1 LLTQSILCCSKTN
14 FGWQHRKLS
23 GEHRAA
29 KTNPRPLQPL
39 RSASQGPKPVN
50 LTHGEF
56 KQRNRAGACVT
67 GNLGGRWKILG
78 GRTKST
84 QYQIPSA
91 KTRRQ
96 RKISSRTRGDAVKS
110 KTDKKNATW
119 PTVADSTLGEKTREL
134 QRLKPRTRPKRES
147 AHTCHTKRDQ
157 IAGIEEDA
165 RTGKNQR
172 AEGTEIRPERH
183 ESKSPD
189 LLLTEPAHEDMTRLG
204 SSRARGAEPSRERH
218 KEPTTSFK
226 QINYSRFTQS
236 QAKRA
241 DSTKYCEREKGTAQT
256 RIRIISS

>member
-1 LLTQSILCCSKTN
+1 MTQKQDRFTHTIKNFCKAGLLTQSIICCSKTN

-110 KTDKKNATW
+110 KTDKK
-119 PTVADSTLGEKTREL
+119 K
-134 QRLKPRTRPKRES
+134 
-147 AHTCHTKRDQ
+147 
-157 IAGIEEDA
+157 
-165 RTGKNQR
+165 
-172 AEGTEIRPERH
+172 
-183 ESKSPD
+183 
-189 LLLTEPAHEDMTRLG
+189 TRLG
-204 SSRARGAEPSRERH
+204 RQLLTPRWARKHE
-218 KEPTTSFK
+218 SF
-226 QINYSRFTQS
+226 S
-236 QAKRA
+236 
-241 DSTKYCEREKGTAQT
+241 G
-256 RIRIISS
+256 